1 MTDQFK
7 MSAPEWGHFGMEPT
21 EGFPQQTWKLQTT
34 VAMADIS
41 VLCRAAAAQWSLF
54 HRNLSI
60 CRGQVLLNREHVE
73 TDINGV
79 SVGSVTASVHKLI
92 HPADLSMATPRRL
105 TSALRS
111 VRHPEQSKGYNL
123 ASRMHQNVPQ
133 LWNIAVGVLFLVQHD

>member
-1 MTDQFK
+1 
-7 MSAPEWGHFGMEPT
+7 MSAPEWSHFGMELT
-21 EGFPQQTWKLQTT
+21 EGFPQQTWKLQNT

-60 CRGQVLLNREHVE
+60 CRGQVLLNRENVE
-73 TDINGV
+73 TDM
-79 SVGSVTASVHKLI
+79 ASQLE
-92 HPADLSMATPRRL
+92 ASTPRRL